1 MPTGSDSR
9 QGPKYR
15 KYWDGKQ
22 YRFGNS
28 ECPWPVCDCSVFKSF
43 AKDFGRA
50 GYCKLS
56 HNKNKENNMTDTI
69 TVDTPT
75 FEIRETVV
83 NKGYIDKDGKFV
95 QTDGD
100 AQVAGTVQ
108 VDRDL
113 N

>member
-1 MPTGSDSR
+1 
-9 QGPKYR
+9 
-15 KYWDGKQ
+15 
-22 YRFGNS
+22 
-28 ECPWPVCDCSVFKSF
+28 
-43 AKDFGRA
+43 
-50 GYCKLS
+50 
-56 HNKNKENNMTDTI
+56 MTDTI